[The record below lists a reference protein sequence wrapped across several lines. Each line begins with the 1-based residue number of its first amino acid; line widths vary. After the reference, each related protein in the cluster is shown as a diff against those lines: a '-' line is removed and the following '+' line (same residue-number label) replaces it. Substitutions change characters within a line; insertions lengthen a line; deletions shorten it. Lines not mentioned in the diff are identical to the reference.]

1 MSRAPTDISP
11 YLNFHF
17 WQEVFVKVPGGG
29 EQLVHWWGP
38 SHKQGDFL
46 TYYVLLEDT
55 KQLVTRSNVRYA
67 KDPLFPSR
75 SQRPAP
81 LDGDSNISVEKP
93 IATTLHDH
101 YNEPVHLPMFC
112 PGELLRMTLL
122 RPVDDQ
128 LIRAKVVRKIMDRDA
143 ENHQQIKFL
152 LVLGDGK
159 LEKIISYSEHSD
171 LVTESLAAKE
181 SGQQDIISYAGI
193 LDHQG
198 PLKNH
203 DSKYKGSS
211 YNVLVDW
218 DDKTQMWEPL
228 NTMTKQ
234 DPGTLA

>member
-1 MSRAPTDISP
+1 M
-11 YLNFHF
+11 
-17 WQEVFVKVPGGG
+17 
-29 EQLVHWWGP
+29 HWWGP

-55 KQLVTRSNVRYA
+55 KQLVTHSNVRYAKDA

-81 LDGDSNISVEKP
+81 PDGDSNISVEKP
-93 IATTLHDH
+93 IATTLQDH

-112 PGELLRMTLL
+112 PGELLRMTILQ
-122 RPVDDQ
+122 PVDDQ

-152 LVLGDGK
+152 LVLGDDK
-159 LEKIISYSEHSD
+159 LEKIISYNEHSD

-228 NTMTKQ
+228 NTMAKE